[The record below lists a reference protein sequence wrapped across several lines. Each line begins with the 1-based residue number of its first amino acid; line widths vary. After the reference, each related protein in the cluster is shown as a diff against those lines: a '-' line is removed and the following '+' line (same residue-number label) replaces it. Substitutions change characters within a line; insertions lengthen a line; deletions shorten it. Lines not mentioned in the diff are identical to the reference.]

1 MAIGDST
8 VFFVQPGGQWIQPT
22 GQQNT
27 FANVSAAIAASEVV
41 APSRLHSLADDALK
55 PKKTKKRPVEKDTL
69 SRRSN
74 LAIGKEGSRRRQ
86 RWDNNNFSE
95 NPVAVLYSEDLRPPG
110 YSRSK
115 NIFQWNNIAINEEEP
130 ESVEE
135 ENQHVPIRSIV
146 PLSRSV
152 RKDLKRAHLPLGL
165 VSSYED
171 QLMRF
176 IATQQRRPPG
186 EVDAQDLCLVWE
198 ISDRF
203 VRWFVHAMCDYYN
216 LESFSETISSG
227 RRITYICH
235 KAHLAS
241 VTTGEECS
249 IEVDW
254 KVPQMLFVDYLRT
267 R

>member
-22 GQQNT
+22 SQPNT
-27 FANVSAAIAASEVV
+27 FANVSAAIAASEVL
-41 APSRLHSLADDALK
+41 ASSRLADDTPK
-55 PKKTKKRPVEKDTL
+55 PKKAKKRSVEKDTL

-110 YSRSK
+110 YNRSK
-115 NIFQWNNIAINEEEP
+115 NVFQWNSIALNEEEP

-135 ENQHVPIRSIV
+135 DNQTIPIRNTVV

-203 VRWFVHAMCDYYN
+203 VRWFVHAMCDYYS
-216 LESFSETISSG
+216 LESFSKSMAWVVNKDAN
-227 RRITYICH
+227 C
-235 KAHLAS
+235 
-241 VTTGEECS
+241 
-249 IEVDW
+249 
-254 KVPQMLFVDYLRT
+254 LRSNDP
-267 R
+267 